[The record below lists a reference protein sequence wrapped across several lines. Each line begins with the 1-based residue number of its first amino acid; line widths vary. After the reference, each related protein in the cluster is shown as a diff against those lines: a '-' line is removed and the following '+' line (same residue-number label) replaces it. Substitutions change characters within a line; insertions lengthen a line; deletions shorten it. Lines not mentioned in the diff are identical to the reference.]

1 MSVVSIVVPVYN
13 AHQYIQRCLESIIN
27 QSYSEVELLLVDDGS
42 SDDSLALCEN
52 IAAKDSRVR
61 VISQTNQGASSARN
75 KGLDLASGKY
85 LFFVDSDDWIDP
97 DMIEYM
103 INIIRDYSDVQVVQS
118 FVPNDMNN
126 QIGDRIMAGAQA
138 IKCLL
143 EGGWWGPY
151 CKLIRRE
158 SIGEL
163 RFPERTIS
171 EDYLFNYQLFSKID
185 KLYYLDKSFYH
196 RTDRPE
202 SLSKLQLSKRKFDEF
217 YNVKEVSDRV
227 RVDFPQ
233 YKDFADS
240 HLAGTCLKL
249 LYLVFQ
255 NRAEEQ
261 YAEELNMILDCVRSN
276 YSSFLKNKKINHNQ
290 RILLSAC
297 YSKLSARISERVY
310 HLFR

>member
-27 QSYSEVELLLVDDGS
+27 QSYSEVELLLVNDGS